1 MTFTKD
7 KFDKIIKKFML
18 LFLVLTV
25 SAAGFNGFF
34 IKWTLRDGDPNF
46 GLEAYM
52 EGTAK
57 RPFAHRVL
65 IPNLAKTVASAI
77 PADAK
82 EKLAKRLI
90 ERREIEKKY
99 AQAEIPPK
107 YVIEYYLTVIFA
119 FLSLFALIWVLR
131 SILCEVTGD
140 KVAGT
145 LAALLF
151 GLIIPYIEVL
161 GGYFYDF
168 PEFLAFFLAV
178 RLALSGRL
186 IALLILTPIAEL
198 NKETFF
204 FFLPTLFPFVRQRF
218 DLKKSAAYILGAMF
232 IAGVTYL
239 FVLSRFAENTG
250 AMADWRIIDHAQDF
264 FRINSYFITDSIYG
278 IALPSR
284 MFITHIIYVVWIGRT
299 AWKFLSD
306 EWKLHVKIALVING
320 ALYFM
325 FVLPGELRD
334 LGLLFMSLMI
344 LTAYFIRDVI
354 RKCYGLE
361 SS

>member
-1 MTFTKD
+1 ME
-7 KFDKIIKKFML
+7 KFDTIIKKFML
-18 LFLVLTV
+18 IFLVLTV
-25 SAAGFNGFF
+25 TAAGFNGFF
-34 IKWTLRDGDPNF
+34 VKWTLRDGDTKF
-46 GLEAYM
+46 GIEAYM

-65 IPNLAKTVASAI
+65 IPNVAKTIADAI
-77 PADAK
+77 PDAQR

-90 ERREIEKKY
+90 ERKEIEKKY
-99 AQAEIPPK
+99 AQAQVPEK
-107 YVIEYYLTVIFA
+107 YVIEYHLIYLFA
-119 FLSLFALIWVLR
+119 FLALFALIWVLR

-178 RLALSGRL
+178 RLAMSGKL
-186 IALLILTPIAEL
+186 IAVLILTPIAEL

-204 FFLPTLFPFVRQRF
+204 FFIPTLYPFVRQRLDF
-218 DLKKSAAYILGAMF
+218 KKSAAYILGAMF
-232 IAGVTYL
+232 VAGVTYL
-239 FVLSRFAENTG
+239 FVLSRFAGNTG
-250 AMADWRIIDHAQDF
+250 DMADWRIIDHAQDF
-264 FRINSYFITDSIYG
+264 FRLPSYFITDSIYG
-278 IALPSR
+278 VALPSR
-284 MFITHIIYVVWIGRT
+284 MFVTHIIYVLWIGKT
-299 AWKFLSD
+299 AWKYLSD
-306 EWKLHVKIALVING
+306 EWKLHVKIALAING

-334 LGLLFMSLMI
+334 LGLLQTSFMI
-344 LTAYFIRDVI
+344 LTAFFIREVI
-354 RKCYGLE
+354 RKNYGLE
-361 SS
+361 AKT

>member
-1 MTFTKD
+1 
-7 KFDKIIKKFML
+7 ML
-18 LFLVLTV
+18 IFLVLTV
-25 SAAGFNGFF
+25 TAAGFNGFF
-34 IKWTLRDGDPNF
+34 LKWALRDNDPLW
-46 GLEAYM
+46 GIEAYM
-52 EGTAK
+52 EGTAR

-65 IPNLAKTVASAI
+65 LPELSKTIVAAI
-77 PADAK
+77 PADTK
-82 EKLAKRLI
+82 EKWAKRLI

-99 AQAEIPPK
+99 AQANIPPK
-107 YVIEYYLTVIFA
+107 YVLEYYLVFIFT
-119 FLSLFALIWVLR
+119 FLSLFAIIWILR

-151 GLIIPYIEVL
+151 GLIVPYIEVL

-178 RLALSGRL
+178 RFALSGRL

-204 FFLPTLFPFVRQRF
+204 FFLPTLFPFLRQKL
-218 DLKKSAAYILGAMF
+218 DLKKSAAYILSAMF

-239 FVLSRFAENTG
+239 FVLSRFNENMG
-250 AMADWRIIDHAQDF
+250 NMADWRIIDHAQDI
-264 FRINSYFITDSIYG
+264 FRVGSYFITDSIYG

-284 MFITHIIYVVWIGRT
+284 MFITHILYVVWIGKT
-299 AWKFLSD
+299 SWKFLSD
-306 EWKLHVKIALVING
+306 EWKLHVKIALAING

-325 FVLPGELRD
+325 FVVPGELRD
-334 LGLLFMSLMI
+334 LGLTFMSFMI

-361 SS
+361 AAK

>member
-1 MTFTKD
+1 ME
-7 KFDKIIKKFML
+7 KFDKIVKKFML
-18 LFLVLTV
+18 IFLVLTV
-25 SAAGFNGFF
+25 TAAGFNGFF
-34 IKWTLRDGDPNF
+34 VKWTLRDGDPNF
-46 GLEAYM
+46 GLVAYM
-52 EGTAK
+52 EGTGR

-65 IPNLAKTVASAI
+65 LPNLVKEITAAI
-77 PADAK
+77 PDAQR

-90 ERREIEKKY
+90 ERKEIEKKY
-99 AQAEIPPK
+99 AQAQVPEK
-107 YVIEYYLTVIFA
+107 YVIEYHLMYLLA
-119 FLSLFALIWVLR
+119 FLALFTLIWVLR

-178 RLALSGRL
+178 RFALSGKL
-186 IALLILTPIAEL
+186 IAVLILTPIAEL

-204 FFLPTLFPFVRQRF
+204 FFIPTLYPFVRQRLDF
-218 DLKKSAAYILGAMF
+218 KKSAAYILGAMF
-232 IAGVTYL
+232 VAGVTYL

-250 AMADWRIIDHAQDF
+250 DMADWRIIDHAQDF
-264 FRINSYFITDSIYG
+264 FRLPSYFIMDSIYG

-284 MFITHIIYVVWIGRT
+284 MFVTHIIYVLWIGKT
-299 AWKFLSD
+299 AWKYLSD
-306 EWKLHVKIALVING
+306 EWKLHVKTALVING

-334 LGLLFMSLMI
+334 LGLLQTSFMV
-344 LTAYFIRDVI
+344 LTAFFIREVI
-354 RKCYGLE
+354 RKNYGLE
-361 SS
+361 VKT

>member
-1 MTFTKD
+1 ME
-7 KFDKIIKKFML
+7 KFDKIVKKFML
-18 LFLVLTV
+18 IFLVLTV
-25 SAAGFNGFF
+25 TAAGFSGFF
-34 IKWTLRDGDPNF
+34 LKWSLRDGDPNF

-65 IPNLAKTVASAI
+65 IPNLAKAVVAVI
-77 PADAK
+77 PDAPK

-99 AQAEIPPK
+99 SQAIVPEK
-107 YVIEYYLTVIFA
+107 YVLEYYLVVIFS
-119 FLSLFALIWVLR
+119 FLSLFACVWVLR
-131 SILCEVTGD
+131 SILNEVTGD
-140 KVAGT
+140 KVVGT
-145 LAALLF
+145 LTACLF
-151 GLIIPYIEVL
+151 ALIIPYIEVL

-178 RLALSGRL
+178 RLALSGNL
-186 IALLILTPIAEL
+186 IGILILTPIAEL

-204 FFLPTLFPFVRQRF
+204 FFLPTLFPFVYQKLDF
-218 DLKKSAAYILGAMF
+218 KKSAAYILGAMF

-239 FVLSRFAENTG
+239 FVLSRFAGNAG
-250 AMADWRIIDHAQDF
+250 DMADWRVIDHAQDI
-264 FRINSYFITDSIYG
+264 FRLNSYFITDSIYG
-278 IALPSR
+278 MPLPSR
-284 MFITHIIYVVWIGRT
+284 MFVTHIIYVVWIAKT
-299 AWKFLSD
+299 SWKYLSD
-306 EWKLHVKIALVING
+306 KWKLHVKLAAIING

-344 LTAYFIRDVI
+344 LTAYFIRGLI
-354 RKCYGLE
+354 RENFNSEFEK
-361 SS
+361 

>member
-1 MTFTKD
+1 ME
-7 KFDKIIKKFML
+7 KFDKIVKKFML
-18 LFLVLTV
+18 IFLVLTV
-25 SAAGFNGFF
+25 TAAGFNGFF
-34 IKWTLRDGDPNF
+34 VKWALRDGDPNF
-46 GLEAYM
+46 GLVAYM
-52 EGTAK
+52 EGTGK

-65 IPNLAKTVASAI
+65 LPNVVKEITAAI
-77 PADAK
+77 PDARR

-90 ERREIEKKY
+90 ERKEIEKKY
-99 AQAEIPPK
+99 AQAQVPEK
-107 YVIEYYLTVIFA
+107 YVIEYHLMYLLA
-119 FLSLFALIWVLR
+119 FLALFTLIWVLR

-178 RLALSGRL
+178 RFALSGKL
-186 IALLILTPIAEL
+186 IAVLILTPIAEL

-204 FFLPTLFPFVRQRF
+204 FFIPTLYPFVRQRLDF
-218 DLKKSAAYILGAMF
+218 KKSAAYILGAMF
-232 IAGVTYL
+232 VAGVTYL
-239 FVLSRFAENTG
+239 FVLSRFAGNAG
-250 AMADWRIIDHAQDF
+250 DMADWRIIDHAQDF
-264 FRINSYFITDSIYG
+264 FRLPSYFITDSIYG
-278 IALPSR
+278 MALPSR
-284 MFITHIIYVVWIGRT
+284 MFVTHIIYVVWIAKT
-299 AWKFLSD
+299 SWKFLSD

-334 LGLLFMSLMI
+334 LGLLQTSFMV
-344 LTAYFIRDVI
+344 LTAYFIRDVN
-354 RKCYGLE
+354 RKNYGLE
-361 SS
+361 VKT

>member
-1 MTFTKD
+1 ME
-7 KFDKIIKKFML
+7 KFDKIVKKFML
-18 LFLVLTV
+18 IFLVLTV
-25 SAAGFNGFF
+25 TAAGFNGFF
-34 IKWTLRDGDPNF
+34 LKWALRDGDPNF

-65 IPNLAKTVASAI
+65 IPNLAKAVVAVI
-77 PADAK
+77 PDAPK

-99 AQAEIPPK
+99 SQAIVPEK
-107 YVIEYYLTVIFA
+107 YVLEYYLVVIFA
-119 FLSLFALIWVLR
+119 FLSLFACVWVLR

-140 KVAGT
+140 KVVGT
-145 LAALLF
+145 LTACLF
-151 GLIIPYIEVL
+151 ALIIPYIEVL

-178 RLALSGRL
+178 RFALSGKL
-186 IALLILTPIAEL
+186 IGILILTPIAEL

-204 FFLPTLFPFVRQRF
+204 FFLPTLFPFVYQKLDF
-218 DLKKSAAYILGAMF
+218 KKSVAYILGAMF

-239 FVLSRFAENTG
+239 FVLSRFAGNAG
-250 AMADWRIIDHAQDF
+250 DMADWRIIDHAQDIL
-264 FRINSYFITDSIYG
+264 RLNSYFITDSIYG
-278 IALPSR
+278 LPLPSR
-284 MFITHIIYVVWIGRT
+284 MFVTHIIYVVWIAKT
-299 AWKFLSD
+299 SWKYLSD
-306 EWKLHVKIALVING
+306 QWKLHVKLAALING
-320 ALYFM
+320 VLYFM

-344 LTAYFIRDVI
+344 LTAYFIRGLI
-354 RKCYGLE
+354 RENFNSEFEK
-361 SS
+361 